1 MGKPGM
7 ILEPFDL
14 HPDPK
19 SEGMEL
25 RDRIGEEMAVRNSTA
40 AHPPAVIHERIDVDG
55 HPVAQGRS

>member
-1 MGKPGM
+1 M

-19 SEGMEL
+19 SKGVKF
-25 RDRIGEEMAVRNSTA
+25 RDRIGEEMAVRNGPA
-40 AHPPAVIHERIDVDG
+40 AHYPAVIHEGVDVDG